1 MIYLIDD
8 NKYKQMSLNYQTN
21 FEVEIKK
28 YSSYIEWKNNILKED
43 IDNII
48 QNAECILIHDSYN
61 PLDIKNEIVEKA
73 KEANIHYV
81 LFSNSYS
88 STITENT
95 NITKIKKDL
104 FYKNLLPFIDD
115 VIANSEINLDIL
127 SYGKEYNQKK
137 IKILENSL
145 LYNTLYFQKNNL
157 YSDIFISSSKETEEL
172 SILISLLKQF
182 DSSFDDFD
190 DFDKKCSDNNYSGEE
205 IIDII
210 KELIRKVNI

>member
-8 NKYKQMSLNYQTN
+8 NKFRQMSLNYQTD
-21 FEVEIKK
+21 FEQEIKK
-28 YSSYIEWKNNILKED
+28 YSSHITWKNSILKED

-73 KEANIHYV
+73 KNANIPYV

-95 NITKIKKDL
+95 NIAKIKKDL

-115 VIANSEINLDIL
+115 IIANSKINFDIL

-145 LYNTLYFQKNNL
+145 LYNTLYLQKENL
-157 YSDIFISSSKETEEL
+157 YSEIFISSTE
-172 SILISLLKQF
+172 
-182 DSSFDDFD
+182 D
-190 DFDKKCSDNNYSGEE
+190 
-205 IIDII
+205 
-210 KELIRKVNI
+210 RKSVV